1 MIIYAIY
8 YIYYMCF
15 IYTHIHNH
23 IYFISKIEFSF
34 SLLCLPA
41 LETGSGLPQPMPQP
55 LLASHCLKFK
65 AFRKGSS

>member
-23 IYFISKIEFSF
+23 IYFISKFEFSF

-41 LETGSGLPQPMPQP
+41 LETGSGLPQPVPPAPPRLPPSEVQGFP
-55 LLASHCLKFK
+55 
-65 AFRKGSS
+65 